1 MADAYTT
8 NFRNYVTS
16 NFNQSQG
23 NNYDL
28 IFPIWFTETNW
39 HDNIAS
45 SKASPAF
52 ETDSHH
58 RGQNTIYF
66 ELDYPGS
73 EITSCR
79 MVVWC
84 DNAVRVLQQS
94 DGETTGYSQGNG
106 RLLLA
111 NAGMANT
118 ETGHFTLKNGKNRFI
133 FEVANNGDTHGGP
146 GYLLA
151 CAVTSDGTNNNLI
164 FHTGYNFC
172 KWGGYTSTS
181 NSTYDSLGQGWKWK
195 NGFFSNTSAPVL
207 SGVPSNTTI
216 TDQDSYTI
224 PTVTATDTT
233 DGTLSVTVNNG
244 GYTTSGT
251 SSHTIGNY
259 TITFTATDSNSITT
273 TSSYVLTVESSQ
285 PYFHANVYARTM
297 IQLVGAGGT
306 NSANPRMNRGVY
318 RYGIVYLKDTYDP
331 AAHESQGVNYDWT
344 SHELHKTSTEYIVSA
359 GGIGTLYWRGNH
371 SCTSHYFWFSGH
383 GTDRSPYNPISGIR
397 YIMYLGYMAG
407 IQDSNGHSWAGN
419 QVDQIWE
426 TAYDYHPDH
435 YDNTDN
441 TNTLNVFTFEDNSN
455 QDFYKRLRGANMTVN
470 AKYSNRHCYVYVIE
484 AKTNGGGVSSGSLA
498 NVYMQPRTR
507 YMKLYILTE
516 PCSSTHV
523 TGSTTS
529 TSNNGGTLTRVDG
542 TDLSHIY

>member
-1 MADAYTT
+1 MATYTT

-16 NFNQSQG
+16 NFNQGQG

-45 SKASPAF
+45 SKAAPNG

-66 ELDYPGS
+66 ELDYPGT

-94 DGETTGYSQGNG
+94 DGEGTGYSQGNG
-106 RLLLA
+106 RLLLT

-164 FHTGYNFC
+164 FNTGYNFC

-259 TITFTATDSNSITT
+259 TITFTATDSNLITT
-273 TSSYVLTVESSQ
+273 TASYVLTVESSQ
-285 PYFHANVYARTM
+285 AYFNANVYAKTL

-306 NSANPRMNRGVY
+306 SNANTRMNRGVY

-331 AAHESQGVNYDWT
+331 AAHQSQGVNYDWT
-344 SHELHKTSTEYIVSA
+344 SHELYKNSTERIVS
-359 GGIGTLYWRGNH
+359 GGAIGGHYWYGNH
-371 SCTSHYFWFSGH
+371 SCTSHYPWFSGL
-383 GTDRSPYNPISGIR
+383 GTATNNPISGIR
-397 YIMYLGYMAG
+397 YIMYLGYVAG
-407 IQDSNGHSWAGN
+407 VQNTDGQTFDGN
-419 QVDQIWE
+419 QVDQVWE
-426 TAYDYHPDH
+426 TAYRADY
-435 YDNTDN
+435 YDTTEN
-441 TNTLNVFTFEDNSN
+441 TNTLNVFTFGDNSTN
-455 QDFYKRLRGANMTVN
+455 QFYKRLSGTNNNPSYVYPKR
-470 AKYSNRHCYVYVIE
+470 KCYVYVIE
-484 AKTNGGGVSSGSLA
+484 AKTNGGGTRLYNRS
-498 NVYMQPRTR
+498 R
-507 YMKLYILTE
+507 YMKLYIISK
-516 PCSSTHV
+516 PCSSTNAADGI
-523 TGSTTS
+523 GSAS
-529 TSNNGGTLTRVDG
+529 GNGETLTRVDG
-542 TDLSHIY
+542 TDLTHYY